1 MPTTTRALVDGWQY
15 QELISRKAQ
24 PPNRTVLSFRQQGVT
39 PERVVND
46 TQKAILLEL
55 QGSDS
60 PEYWLGFDNF
70 YVITRYNQSL
80 LYAMAVYQLGRT
92 IRENVGQA

>member
-1 MPTTTRALVDGWQY
+1 MP
-15 QELISRKAQ
+15 EK
-24 PPNRTVLSFRQQGVT
+24 
-39 PERVVND
+39 VVND

-55 QGSDS
+55 QGNDS